1 MEVCHPQIIASCQYA
16 LIWYAWTWAID
27 HFVDYMRLLGR
38 MAGTYNLPGVE
49 IMFWMCLLQYWRFRL
64 LYISVSM
71 SPNLIECSLL
81 CVICTYNLPGV
92 EIMFWMRVFYFF
104 WPWDACLSFTLHLR
118 QHVWCNRTCWNTNVC
133 LCNIYVSSV
142 YMCSCILD
150 LMVQDLPPAN

>member
-1 MEVCHPQIIASCQYA
+1 
-16 LIWYAWTWAID
+16 
-27 HFVDYMRLLGR
+27 

-92 EIMFWMRVFYFF
+92 EIMFWMRVFYLFF
-104 WPWDACLSFTLHLR
+104 DREMRVFRLPYISVSMFDVTEPAGTLMS
-118 QHVWCNRTCWNTNVC
+118 VC
-133 LCNIYVSSV
+133 VISMYPQYICAAAS
-142 YMCSCILD
+142 
-150 LMVQDLPPAN
+150 